1 MSKDGPTD
9 DNSGRSTED
18 WIFRMYTTL
27 LLQKASFHWQ
37 TKLEKQK
44 LSRVSTPMRTNHN
57 HKHYCVTAFIVGSRK
72 PYDIFGK
79 SWFDTTILT
88 TPPPTL

>member
-18 WIFRMYTTL
+18 WIFRMHTTL
-27 LLQKASFHWQ
+27 LRQKASFDRQ

-44 LSRVSTPMRTNHN
+44 LSGVSTLMWTYHN
-57 HKHYCVTAFIVGSRK
+57 HKYYCVTAFIVGSW
-72 PYDIFGK
+72 DK
-79 SWFDTTILT
+79 SWFAKTILT
-88 TPPPTL
+88 QPL